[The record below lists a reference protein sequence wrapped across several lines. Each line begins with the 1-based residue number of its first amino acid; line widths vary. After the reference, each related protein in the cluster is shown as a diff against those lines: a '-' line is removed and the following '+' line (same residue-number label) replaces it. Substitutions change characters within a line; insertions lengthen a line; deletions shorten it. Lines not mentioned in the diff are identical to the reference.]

1 VKMKCMTA
9 ACGTAAIGTWLEQ
22 PERNAAQRMDENWN
36 APTASKTPGSSPEA
50 SLLKLQTELHQNAR
64 KEFWIVVVLWA
75 ASWGAVPLVCV

>member
-1 VKMKCMTA
+1 MKLMTA
-9 ACGTAAIGTWLEQ
+9 YGTADLGPWLEQ
-22 PERNAAQRMDENWN
+22 PERDATQQMDESWS
-36 APTASKTPGSSPEA
+36 APTASKTLGSSPEA